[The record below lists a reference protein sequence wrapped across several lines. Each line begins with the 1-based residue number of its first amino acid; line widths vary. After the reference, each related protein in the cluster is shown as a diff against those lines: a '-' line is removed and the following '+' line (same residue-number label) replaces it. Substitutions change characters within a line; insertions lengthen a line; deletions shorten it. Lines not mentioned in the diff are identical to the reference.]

1 MNIEQTNNLYEN
13 WIKKPEMIYIFKEL
27 NRIQLFNIDKNI
39 IYIAMIEVIYNNIN
53 KNLHLLTT
61 DNQQL
66 KFYKNM
72 LNKIYIN
79 LYQIYDIKDYKIY
92 NYGINYYYYIYKI
105 NNYLNLLIDY
115 NIDEEYLPIE
125 IFFRGIHQIIEINLL
140 NLIEK
145 QEEIETMI
153 NINNDIIKEIIYNNI
168 SIWNELIELL
178 NLLSSLDEL
187 QYQKYRNLIY
197 GTSGGE
203 SINLRKIQKRIQNL
217 DKYISGD
224 IYEIIMGQKDD
235 KYLLSAI
242 KMYQYYSIQYW
253 LTHFNLA
260 SSTNGIKNK
269 GTKETPITKLIDK
282 CINMMDTKI
291 NNVIHKVS
299 EEVKDDS
306 YKKKIIVNDKER
318 IIGLSIY
325 NSSKSILKLVE

>member
-27 NRIQLFNIDKNI
+27 NSIPLFNKNKNI

-153 NINNDIIKEIIYNNI
+153 NINNDIVKEIIYNNI
-168 SIWNELIELL
+168 SIWNGLIELL

-224 IYEIIMGQKDD
+224 IYEIIIGQKED

-242 KMYQYYSIQYW
+242 KMYQYYSTQFW

-282 CINMMDTKI
+282 CITMMDTKI

-299 EEVKDDS
+299 EEVIDDS
-306 YKKKIIVNDKER
+306 YKKKVIVNDIER

>member
-13 WIKKPEMIYIFKEL
+13 WIKKPEMIYILKEL
-27 NRIQLFNIDKNI
+27 NRIPLFNRNKNI

-105 NNYLNLLIDY
+105 NNYLNLLINY

-153 NINNDIIKEIIYNNI
+153 NINNDIVKRIIYNNI

-178 NLLSSLDEL
+178 NLLSSMDEL

-203 SINLRKIQKRIQNL
+203 SVNLRKLQKRIQNL
-217 DKYISGD
+217 DQSINSD
-224 IYEIIMGQKDD
+224 ICEVIMNQKDK
-235 KYLLSAI
+235 KYLVSTI
-242 KMYQYYSIQYW
+242 KIYQYYSTQFW

-260 SSTNGIKNK
+260 ASTNGIQNK
-269 GTKETPITKLIDK
+269 GTKETPILNLIDR
-282 CINMMDTKI
+282 CITMTDTKI
-291 NNVIHKVS
+291 NNVIHEIS
-299 EEVKDDS
+299 EEVKDNT
-306 YKKKIIVNDKER
+306 YKKKVIINDKER
-318 IIGLSIY
+318 LIGISVY
-325 NSSKSILKLVE
+325 NSSKELFEDQ